1 MHFDVKGW
9 CPKIDM
15 GFFEETENQRVFLDN
30 KVCKKMNFSE
40 SRLYMAMQ
48 GCILMIRVGA
58 QKSIWAFLKSQKIR
72 EHFETLK

>member
-1 MHFDVKGW
+1 MHFGVKGW

-15 GFFEETENQRVFLDN
+15 DFPEEPENQRVFLDN

-48 GCILMIRVGA
+48 GCISVLRVKA
-58 QKSIWAFLKSQKIR
+58 QKSV
-72 EHFETLK
+72 